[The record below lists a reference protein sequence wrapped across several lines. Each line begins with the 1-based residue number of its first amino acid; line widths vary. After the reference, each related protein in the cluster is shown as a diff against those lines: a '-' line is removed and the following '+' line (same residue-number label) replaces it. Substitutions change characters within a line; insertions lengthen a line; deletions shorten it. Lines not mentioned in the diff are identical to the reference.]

1 MDRDD
6 PLEDD
11 LPARQA
17 GRHQGASRATPR
29 LASASQRVRASTPP
43 RLWQVVVS
51 ASGLLSYEDQLD
63 GDGDADDSGV
73 LALPLPPANP
83 HPRPDPT
90 PNPNSNS
97 HPSPNPNQLALPLP
111 PPGFEMVDARLL
123 RREASLLLSDG
134 AARASTM
141 VVHPHAAALDGLTAG
156 SAKAKAA
163 FEAEAEEEGGGSGGA
178 VVPLD
183 DAALDALADAT
194 MADRARNRWLEKV
207 HPSPSPNPK
216 VVPSFEVHP
225 APSPN
230 PLTLA
235 LTLR

>member
-1 MDRDD
+1 M
-6 PLEDD
+6 
-11 LPARQA
+11 
-17 GRHQGASRATPR
+17 
-29 LASASQRVRASTPP
+29 
-43 RLWQVVVS
+43 VVS
-51 ASGLLSYEDQLD
+51 TSGLLSYDDQLD
-63 GDGDADDSGV
+63 GDADGDDSGV
-73 LALPLPPANP
+73 
-83 HPRPDPT
+83 
-90 PNPNSNS
+90 
-97 HPSPNPNQLALPLP
+97 LALPLP

-123 RREASLLLSDG
+123 RREAELLLSDG

-156 SAKAKAA
+156 SAQAQAA
-163 FEAEAEEEGGGSGGA
+163 FEEAEEEEEEGGGSGGA

-225 APSPN
+225 NPSPN